1 MPEISNERQKLKMND
16 ILINDNIQNRS
27 MVKNIQYKENDNR
40 K

>member
-16 ILINDNIQNRS
+16 ILINDNIENRS
-27 MVKNIQYKENDNR
+27 KLKQIQYNQSYNR